1 MSGNPGLPR
10 LPVAYKMLVQAFVFP
25 PYHPWTF
32 SVDSFS
38 GLIDFLSEH
47 YGLSDEQVEQ
57 AREVAEEEAR
67 AVEQVLV
74 DQEAVPPQA
83 LALAYAHIADLA
95 PIDLGGLQFDPT
107 LLEDMPVALMRRHHI
122 LPISKIGKTL
132 TVAVSDPFNILAL
145 EGVSTQSG
153 YRLMAVVAPEKQL
166 EEMIESRLIEQGGGD
181 LEDALSE
188 LGDDSIQVTGMRGDD
203 FDIDHMMEMAD
214 DKPIIR
220 IVNSIMMEALRKRA
234 SDIHIEPELETCRV
248 RYRVDGVLVE
258 AGSPPKSML
267 NAISSRIKIMSNL
280 DIAERRLP
288 QDGRCRIRAMDKDID
303 IRVSILPII
312 HGEKIVMRILDKS
325 NLPGGLGDLSLDDYS
340 FKAFSH
346 ALAQPYG
353 MIFVTGPT
361 GSGKTTTL
369 YSALQELNKPDTNII
384 TVEDPVEYQLR
395 GINQVQ
401 TQAEVGLTF
410 AAGLRSILR
419 QDPDIV
425 LVGEVRDLET
435 ATIAVQ
441 AALTGHLVLS
451 TLHTNDAVGAVSRL
465 NNMGIEP
472 FMLASALIL
481 SQAQR
486 LFRRLCPGCKTPISM
501 GLDELAA
508 NHMDLRGYCLDGAQY
523 HKADK
528 CPKCNQL
535 GYRGRGAIMEILEI
549 NDLVRGLIL
558 RNAPTSELREAA
570 IQNGM
575 ITLQRAGLNK
585 AHIGQ
590 TSLEEVL
597 RITSSI

>member
-1 MSGNPGLPR
+1 L
-10 LPVAYKMLVQAFVFP
+10 
-25 PYHPWTF
+25 T
-32 SVDSFS
+32 
-38 GLIDFLSEH
+38 E
-47 YGLSDEQVEQ
+47 EQVLFAQET
-57 AREVAEEEAR
+57 AEDQGCPI
-67 AVEQVLV
+67 EQVLV
-74 DQEAVPPQA
+74 DQEAIPPEAIA
-83 LALAYAHIADLA
+83 LALAHSADLA
-95 PIDLGGLQFDPT
+95 PIDLSGFQFDPS
-107 LLEDMPVALMRRHHI
+107 LLEEMPVALMRRHHI
-122 LPISKIGKTL
+122 LPISKVGKTI
-132 TVAVSDPFNILAL
+132 TVAVSDPYNILAL

-153 YRLMAVVAPEKQL
+153 FRLMAVVAPEKQL
-166 EEMIESRLIEQGGGD
+166 ADLVENRLIEQGGGD
-181 LEDALSE
+181 LDDALQE
-188 LGDDSIQVTGMRGDD
+188 FGDGGIQVANLRGDD

-234 SDIHIEPELETCRV
+234 SDIHIEPEMETCRV

-312 HGEKIVMRILDKS
+312 HGEKIVMRILDKT
-325 NLPGGLGDLSLDDYS
+325 NLPSGLGDLSLDDYS

-401 TQAEVGLTF
+401 TQADVGLTF

-486 LFRRLCPGCKTPISM
+486 LFRRLCPGCKIPLPMS
-501 GLDELAA
+501 LEDLAG
-508 NHMDLRGYCLDGAQY
+508 NHMDLRGYSLEGAQF
-523 HKADK
+523 HKSGK

-549 NDLVRGLIL
+549 NDLTRGLIL
-558 RNAPTSELREAA
+558 RNAPTAELREAA

-585 AHIGQ
+585 AHSGQ